1 MDKVKRG
8 ESFSTYNS
16 IKVKFRSFY
25 WESITIKHVG
35 FRIKLYAR
43 TK

>member
-1 MDKVKRG
+1 MGKVKRG
-8 ESFSTYNS
+8 ESFSTHNS

-25 WESITIKHVG
+25 WESITIENVG